1 MFVESGAS
9 HLKAQISGLLV
20 AFETGTEG
28 GEEVALDLIELIA
41 LRMPTRDDY
50 QVGVLG
56 FFVRANL
63 VALHR
68 DAITFPEAVG
78 RFLAAALAAPL
89 GHVELTATFEAGIGD
104 LFL

>member
-9 HLKAQISGLLV
+9 LLKAQISGLLV
-20 AFETGTEG
+20 AFETGAEG
-28 GEEVALDLIELIA
+28 GEGVALDIIELIA
-41 LRMPTRDDY
+41 LRMPSRDDY

-68 DAITFPEAVG
+68 DAITFPETVS

-104 LFL
+104 LFQ